1 MSKEE
6 ELKRPHWKV
15 RVATVVNHW
24 ITTLI
29 MTVITVYALFGE
41 DLRLSAFPANL
52 DDIFFS
58 LTTAS
63 MIFFTIELIL
73 MSIAREG
80 YFLGFFFWLDLIS
93 TISLITDI
101 GWIWNEITGTSD

>member
-1 MSKEE
+1 M
-6 ELKRPHWKV
+6 
-15 RVATVVNHW
+15 VNHW

-29 MTVITVYALFGE
+29 MTIITLYALFGE
-41 DLRLSAFPANL
+41 DLRLSAFSAET

-58 LTTAS
+58 LTACA
-63 MIFFTIELIL
+63 MLFFAVEIAL

-80 YFLGFFFWLDLIS
+80 YLFGFFFWLDLIS

-101 GWIWNEITGTSD
+101 GWIWYEITGTTD